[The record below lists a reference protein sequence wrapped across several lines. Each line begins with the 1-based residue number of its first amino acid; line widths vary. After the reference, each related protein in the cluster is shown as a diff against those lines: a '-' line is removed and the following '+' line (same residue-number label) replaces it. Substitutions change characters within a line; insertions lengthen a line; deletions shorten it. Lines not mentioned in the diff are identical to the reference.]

1 MAATGYLKQ
10 GGLVIPALKFTLK
23 RWIIY
28 SAITSLLLVILSYA
42 RSSGDDYSA
51 LYTVLVSFGLWALYT
66 PRWFFPYYLA
76 YRQQQHQNRHTVRL
90 EGLSTHDT
98 ARFLYRPSLTMRLT
112 PLVCGLVSA
121 ILCMQIW
128 SLLGDYQQAGD
139 HDNTWLMLALAVS
152 ALVSL
157 AMAVLF
163 LRLWHVALSGP
174 GAIVVGPDTITAPP
188 GFMYVHTEQLRI
200 QSIQQ
205 VECSKRTLRISG
217 RGLVLTIRK
226 DGMLNEVEFEKL
238 ANLLRIRKFQ
248 LSGSTPGW

>member
-1 MAATGYLKQ
+1 M
-10 GGLVIPALKFTLK
+10 IPALKYTLK
-23 RWIIY
+23 RWIIF
-28 SAITSLLLVILSYA
+28 SAITSLLLVILEHV
-42 RSSGDDYSA
+42 RSRDDDYSA

-76 YRQQQHQNRHTVRL
+76 YRQQQHQYRHTVRL
-90 EGLSTHDT
+90 EGLSPHDT
-98 ARFLYRPSLTMRLT
+98 ARFLYHPSLTTRLT

-128 SLLGDYQQAGD
+128 SLLRDYQQAGD

-157 AMAVLF
+157 VMAALF
-163 LRLWHVALSGP
+163 IRLWHVALSGP
-174 GAIVVGPDTITAPP
+174 GAIVVSPDTIIAPP
-188 GFMYVHTEQLRI
+188 GFMSVHTEQLRI

-217 RGLVLTIRK
+217 RGLSLVIRK
-226 DGMLNEVEFEKL
+226 DGMLNEVEFKKL

-248 LSGSTPGW
+248 LSGSVDW